1 MRTGTI
7 PTGQWLRKLQ
17 EEYSIIIRQSL
28 FFKKVAKASVP
39 ADFKWVRQLYYLS
52 CDFTAAVALRYGSC
66 QDSRFRNAFGEH
78 AAEEVT
84 HPSDLAEWMRE
95 FGFLAA
101 DEEPTS
107 VPPTLETLAICAYL
121 IRSVIREPIAHQ
133 IITINLMSESIA
145 YDMFSA
151 VNPKLAELGLTP
163 KGYWQAHA
171 KADMRHQVLGLDL
184 IPQCDP
190 DSSTGRA
197 YVQAAWEAASLFK
210 QLFDSWS
217 GIPAEQKFKIPGRP
231 ALLLTDQL
239 QRPEEAGNDGD
250 LQPE

>member
-1 MRTGTI
+1 MQTSTI
-7 PTGQWLRKLQ
+7 PTGQWLKKLQ
-17 EEYSIIIRQSL
+17 EDYSSIIRQGP
-28 FFKKVAKASVP
+28 FFKKVAEASYA
-39 ADFKWVRQLYYLS
+39 ADFIWIRQLYYLS
-52 CDFTAAVALRYGSC
+52 CDFTSAVALRYGSC

-84 HPSDLAEWMRE
+84 HPADLAKWMRE

-163 KGYWQAHA
+163 KDYWAAHE
-171 KADMRHQVLGLDL
+171 KADMKHQVLGLDL

-190 DSSTGRA
+190 DSPSGRA
-197 YVQAAWEAASLFK
+197 YIQTVWEVASLFK
-210 QLFDSWS
+210 QMFDSWS
-217 GIPAEQKFKIPGRP
+217 GIPVEQTLNIPDP
-231 ALLLTDQL
+231 T
-239 QRPEEAGNDGD
+239 NFTF
-250 LQPE
+250 

>member
-1 MRTGTI
+1 MQTSTI
-7 PTGQWLRKLQ
+7 PTSQWLKKLQ
-17 EEYSIIIRQSL
+17 EDYSSIVRQSI
-28 FFKKVAKASVP
+28 FFKKVTEASSP
-39 ADFKWVRQLYYLS
+39 ADFNWIRQLYYLS
-52 CDFTAAVALRYGSC
+52 CDFTAAVALRYGGC
-66 QDSRFRNAFGEH
+66 QDPHFRDAFGEH

-84 HPSDLAEWMRE
+84 HPADLAEWMCE

-145 YDMFSA
+145 CDLFST

-163 KGYWQAHA
+163 KGYWEAHA
-171 KADMRHQVLGLDL
+171 KADMRHQILGLDL

-190 DSSTGRA
+190 DSSSGRA
-197 YVQAAWEAASLFK
+197 YVRTAWEVASLFK
-210 QLFDSWS
+210 QMFDSWG
-217 GIPAEQKFKIPGRP
+217 GIPVGQTLKIPDPTNFTLYRS
-231 ALLLTDQL
+231 A
-239 QRPEEAGNDGD
+239 
-250 LQPE
+250 

>member
-1 MRTGTI
+1 MQTNII
-7 PTGQWLRKLQ
+7 PTGQWLKKLQ
-17 EEYSIIIRQSL
+17 EGYSSIVTQSL
-28 FFKKVAKASVP
+28 YFKKVAEASSP
-39 ADFKWVRQLYYLS
+39 EDFKWIRQLYYLS
-52 CDFTAAVALRYGSC
+52 CDFTAAVALRYGGC

-84 HPSDLAEWMRE
+84 HPADLAEWMRE

-107 VPPTLETLAICAYL
+107 VPPTLETLAVCSYL

-133 IITINLMSESIA
+133 IITINLIAESIA

-171 KADMRHQVLGLDL
+171 KADMRHQVLGLGL
-184 IPQCDP
+184 IPQCNP
-190 DSSTGRA
+190 DSATGRA
-197 YVQAAWEAASLFK
+197 YIQTAWEVASLFK
-210 QLFDSWS
+210 QMFDSW
-217 GIPAEQKFKIPGRP
+217 GGMPVEQSLKIPNP
-231 ALLLTDQL
+231 ADYS
-239 QRPEEAGNDGD
+239 
-250 LQPE
+250 

>member
-1 MRTGTI
+1 MQTSTI
-7 PTGQWLRKLQ
+7 PTRLWLKQLQ
-17 EEYSIIIRQSL
+17 EEYSGIVRQSL
-28 FFKKVAKASVP
+28 FFKKVAEAASP
-39 ADFKWVRQLYYLS
+39 ADFKWIRQLYYLS

-84 HPSDLAEWMRE
+84 HPADLAVWMRE

-107 VPPTLETLAICAYL
+107 VPPTLETLAVCSYL
-121 IRSVIREPIAHQ
+121 IRSVIREPVAHQ

-190 DSSTGRA
+190 ASSNGRT
-197 YVQAAWEAASLFK
+197 YIQTAWEVTSLFK
-210 QLFDSWS
+210 QMFDSWS
-217 GIPAEQKFKIPGRP
+217 GISAEKTLNRS
-231 ALLLTDQL
+231 A
-239 QRPEEAGNDGD
+239 
-250 LQPE
+250 

>member
-1 MRTGTI
+1 MQTSTI
-7 PTGQWLRKLQ
+7 PTGQWLKQLQ
-17 EEYSIIIRQSL
+17 EEYSSIVTQST
-28 FFKKVAKASVP
+28 FFRKVTEASSP
-39 ADFKWVRQLYYLS
+39 ADFKWIRQLYYLS
-52 CDFTAAVALRYGSC
+52 CDFTAAVALRYGNC

-84 HPSDLAEWMRE
+84 HPADLVEWMRE

-107 VPPTLETLAICAYL
+107 VPPTLETLAVCSYL
-121 IRSVIREPIAHQ
+121 IRSVVREPAAQQ

-190 DSSTGRA
+190 SSSNGRA
-197 YVQAAWEAASLFK
+197 YIQTAWEVASLFK
-210 QLFDSWS
+210 QMFDSWG
-217 GIPAEQKFKIPGRP
+217 GISAEQTLNRS
-231 ALLLTDQL
+231 A
-239 QRPEEAGNDGD
+239 
-250 LQPE
+250 

>member
-1 MRTGTI
+1 MQTSTI
-7 PTGQWLRKLQ
+7 PTGQWLKKLQ
-17 EEYSIIIRQSL
+17 EEYSSIVTQSL
-28 FFKKVAKASVP
+28 YFKKVAEASSP
-39 ADFKWVRQLYYLS
+39 ADFKWIRQLYYLS

-66 QDSRFRNAFGEH
+66 QESRFRNAFGEH

-84 HPSDLAEWMRE
+84 HPADLAEWMRE

-101 DEEPTS
+101 DEDPTS
-107 VPPTLETLAICAYL
+107 VPPTLETLTVCSYL

-133 IITINLMSESIA
+133 IIAINLIAESIA

-171 KADMRHQVLGLDL
+171 KADMRHQVLGLGL

-190 DSSTGRA
+190 DSATGRA
-197 YVQAAWEAASLFK
+197 YIQTAWEVTSLFK
-210 QLFDSWS
+210 QMFDSWS
-217 GIPAEQKFKIPGRP
+217 GMSAEQTVKIPDP
-231 ALLLTDQL
+231 TDFTFY
-239 QRPEEAGNDGD
+239 RSA
-250 LQPE
+250 